1 MSAVTLTG
9 IPACQPSEVE
19 TILGTSPA
27 RLTPRER
34 QALRLALFDWRSRLC
49 VGRPS
54 PQTVEIIVRH
64 TRIVQFP

>member
-1 MSAVTLTG
+1 MTAVTLTG

-19 TILGTSPA
+19 TVLGASPA

-34 QALRLALFDWRSRLC
+34 QSLRIALFDWRSKLC

-54 PQTVEIIVRH
+54 AQAVETIVRH